1 MAPEPAGQTATGSLQ
16 AKRVFELAAICLIA
30 GLAIGYVCAGSS
42 SAASPR
48 HVVQATAVTQSP
60 EGAAGRTHPVSLADM
75 KEVADRQAAPL
86 LRQLNNNPA
95 NTSVLAQL
103 GAIYHVAHQ
112 YSEAAAWYQRAVQSD
127 PRNGTLRTK
136 LATSLYRQGDVD
148 GALTQLN
155 EALKIEPSDPNA
167 LFNLGMIRLQGKA
180 DGRGA
185 VAAWRQLL
193 KTNPQLGQDRRASV
207 EKLIAD
213 VTVNLNEQ
221 GRSAGQ

>member
-1 MAPEPAGQTATGSLQ
+1 MPQTPARGSSLEP
-16 AKRVFELAAICLIA
+16 KRVFELAAICLIA

-42 SAASPR
+42 STASAAHTVETAAAPSPGN
-48 HVVQATAVTQSP
+48 P
-60 EGAAGRTHPVSLADM
+60 AGDAHPVSFADLKQM
-75 KEVADRQAAPL
+75 ADKQAAPL
-86 LRQLNNNPA
+86 LRQLSSNPGNA
-95 NTSVLAQL
+95 SVLAQI

-127 PRNGTLRTK
+127 PRNADLRTK

-148 GALTQLN
+148 GALAQLN
-155 EALKIEPSDPNA
+155 EALKIDSSDTNA

-185 VAAWRQLL
+185 VAAWRRLL
-193 KTNPQLGQDRRASV
+193 KTNPQLSPDRRASV

-221 GRSAGQ
+221 GRSARQ